1 MSTLTKLRH
10 RIAPTITFGHDWEK
24 SDMAAPLLI
33 EPSARRV
40 ELTLHITAD
49 SERVADLV
57 DALRA
62 LGAVA
67 EGPAPDRLTALV
79 PRACAPLRLD
89 AAARRAFWQGEEITL
104 TRLEFDLLHHLASAP
119 HQVHRRRTL
128 MREVWHTAYIGER
141 TVDVHVRRLRGKL
154 AHGEELIRTVR
165 GVGYQLTDPR
175 LVELI

>member
-1 MSTLTKLRH
+1 
-10 RIAPTITFGHDWEK
+10 
-24 SDMAAPLLI
+24 MAAPLLI
-33 EPSARRV
+33 EPTARRV

-49 SERVADLV
+49 SDQVADLV

-67 EGPAPDRLTALV
+67 EAPADDPVITLPGA
-79 PRACAPLRLD
+79 APLRLD
-89 AAARRAFWQGEEITL
+89 SASRRAFWHGAEITL
-104 TRLEFDLLHHLASAP
+104 TRLEFDLLHHLAAAP
-119 HQVHRRRTL
+119 HQVHRRRVL

-154 AHGEELIRTVR
+154 APGEELIRTVR

-175 LVELI
+175 LVELC

>member
-1 MSTLTKLRH
+1 
-10 RIAPTITFGHDWEK
+10 
-24 SDMAAPLLI
+24 MAAPLLT
-33 EPSARRV
+33 EPTARRV

-49 SERVADLV
+49 SDQVADLV

-67 EGPAPDRLTALV
+67 DEPAEPVIAL
-79 PRACAPLRLD
+79 PRPRSAPLRLH
-89 AAARRAFWQGEEITL
+89 AAARRAFWRGEEITL

-119 HQVHRRRTL
+119 DQVHRRRVL

-154 AHGEELIRTVR
+154 AAGEELIRTVR
-165 GVGYQLTDPR
+165 GVGYQLADAR
-175 LVELI
+175 LVDLA

>member
-1 MSTLTKLRH
+1 
-10 RIAPTITFGHDWEK
+10 
-24 SDMAAPLLI
+24 MAAPLVI
-33 EPSARRV
+33 EPPARRV

-49 SERVADLV
+49 PEQVAGLV
-57 DALRA
+57 HALRA

-67 EGPAPDRLTALV
+67 DEPGIDRVIAL
-79 PRACAPLRLD
+79 PRPRSAPLRLD
-89 AAARRAFWQGEEITL
+89 AAARRAFWRDTEIML
-104 TRLEFDLLHHLASAP
+104 TRLEFDLLHHLAAAP

-154 AHGEELIRTVR
+154 AAGEELIRTVR

-175 LVELI
+175 LVELD